1 VTRKPT
7 GMMGGE
13 VTVTSKPGKG
23 SVFTVRLPT
32 GPPLLTRSAG
42 ELFRI
47 RNDAPNSGDQRLEL
61 DWFDIEPVAARGN
74 GLLALAVQ
82 RMRGH
87 ANDRDVAGLRILLE
101 TAHGLPAVKERHF
114 EVDQDYVRALGQCQL
129 AALLAVLRSENFE
142 IVDPLKAHLEH
153 IEVVVVVFDIEHF
166 GHDQPLFNQLFI
178 RSPSRG

>member
-1 VTRKPT
+1 
-7 GMMGGE
+7 M
-13 VTVTSKPGKG
+13 
-23 SVFTVRLPT
+23 
-32 GPPLLTRSAG
+32 
-42 ELFRI
+42 

-114 EVDQDYVRALGQCQL
+114 EVHQNYVRAHPPAPSTRPKPTIAGATAG
-129 AALLAVLRSENFE
+129 AATRGCRRRDTVSAQRRSRADSGIATDVTEFDRDGTIYEKGGVKVVAFEVDHGDVIKPCYGYRFEYGGRVAVFSSDRRL
-142 IVDPLKAHLEH
+142 
-153 IEVVVVVFDIEHF
+153 
-166 GHDQPLFNQLFI
+166 
-178 RSPSRG
+178 

>member
-1 VTRKPT
+1 
-7 GMMGGE
+7 M
-13 VTVTSKPGKG
+13 
-23 SVFTVRLPT
+23 
-32 GPPLLTRSAG
+32 
-42 ELFRI
+42 

-87 ANDRDVAGLRILLE
+87 VNDRDVAGLRILLE

-114 EVDQDYVRALGQCQL
+114 EVHQNYVWVLGQCQL

-142 IVDPLKAHLEH
+142 IADPLKAHLEH
-153 IEVVVVVFDIEHF
+153 IEVVVVVFDVEHF
-166 GHDQPLFNQLFI
+166 GHIAVSVFLAAAWLPRYSITSSARASSLSGHTSAEHFRA
-178 RSPSRG
+178 RS